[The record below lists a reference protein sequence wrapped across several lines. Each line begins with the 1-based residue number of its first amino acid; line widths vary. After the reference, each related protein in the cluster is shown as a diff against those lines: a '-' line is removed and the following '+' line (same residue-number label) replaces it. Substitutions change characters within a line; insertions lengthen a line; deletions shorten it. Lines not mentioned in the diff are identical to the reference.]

1 MSTVYRNNR
10 RDMKAIQR
18 VPKGTTLYVIEKI
31 ETRGAPWEDPRM
43 CARYEVTHHNGI
55 LGGAMIGSK
64 SVEQLLAEHGT
75 VYTSQPRG
83 VRGYWEPSPQ
93 VAGPLGNDT
102 ERYLDETEIR
112 SMQKQV
118 NDANDAWKKGAKK
131 SWRQRRRDEENKTF

>member
-1 MSTVYRNNR
+1 MPTVYRNNR

-18 VPKGTTLYVIEKI
+18 VPKGTALYVIEKI
-31 ETRGAPWEDPRM
+31 DTRGARRYEDPKL
-43 CARYEVTHHNGI
+43 CARYIVTHHNGI

-75 VYTSQPRG
+75 VYTSQPDG

-93 VAGPLGNDT
+93 VAGPLGDDT

-112 SMQKQV
+112 GLEKQV
-118 NDANDAWKKGAKK
+118 RDANDE
-131 SWRQRRRDEENKTF
+131 RRKTKRHGRWI

>member
-18 VPKGTTLYVIEKI
+18 VPKGTTLYVIE
-31 ETRGAPWEDPRM
+31 EVSRRVAPYEDPRL
-43 CARYEVTHHNGI
+43 CARYEVTHTHPL
-55 LGGAMIGSK
+55 LGGAMVGSK

-75 VYTSQPRG
+75 VYTSQPKG
-83 VRGYWEPSPQ
+83 VRGMWEPSPQ

-112 SMQKQV
+112 GLAKQV
-118 NDANDAWKKGAKK
+118 RDANDDRRKAK
-131 SWRQRRRDEENKTF
+131 RRGRWI